1 MELHSPARVGRA
13 SRLVWSQLVRLRH
26 EVQLLTMMRAAEERF
41 ASSILPHL
49 PRVRAAAAA
58 AELGDGAAA
67 ARADAHALRLH
78 RGAHA
83 FVAHHARHL
92 LTLSQRQVGSSAAR
106 T

>member
-1 MELHSPARVGRA
+1 MELHSPAGVGRA

-41 ASSILPHL
+41 ASSVLPHL
-49 PRVRAAAAA
+49 PRVRAAAAD
-58 AELGDGAAA
+58 ELGDGAAVA
-67 ARADAHALRLH
+67 SADAHALRLH

>member
-49 PRVRAAAAA
+49 PRVCAAAAD
-58 AELGDGAAA
+58 ELGDGAAA